1 MLGSK
6 TSSEKRKT
14 DIHILLTTDPFVGSI
29 KFNSCGINDYKGVLQ
44 SRVICDLG
52 LYWPVHGSHTKIIWK
67 GLRAPQGLALE

>member
-14 DIHILLTTDPFVGSI
+14 DIQILITTDPFIGSI
-29 KFNSCGINDYKGVLQ
+29 NSCWINEYKEVLQ
-44 SRVICDLG
+44 SPVICDLG

-67 GLRAPQGLALE
+67 GLHAPQRDKLE